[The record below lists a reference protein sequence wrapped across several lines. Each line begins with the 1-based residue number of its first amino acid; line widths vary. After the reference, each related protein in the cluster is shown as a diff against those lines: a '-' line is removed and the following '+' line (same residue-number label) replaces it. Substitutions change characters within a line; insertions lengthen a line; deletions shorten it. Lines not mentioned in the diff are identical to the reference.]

1 MTNDLAVRYAAMD
14 PPGAVAWH
22 PSHRSAASGAI
33 RSANRA
39 GSGEGVEWV
48 SLHAARPTQAAQAIK
63 PRLKGIEV
71 GATERLAC
79 RAAADGSAAI
89 GLGRVVIT

>member
-1 MTNDLAVRYAAMD
+1 M
-14 PPGAVAWH
+14 
-22 PSHRSAASGAI
+22 AASGAI

-63 PRLKGIEV
+63 PRFKGIEV
-71 GATERLAC
+71 AGATERLAC

-89 GLGRVVIT
+89 GAIGLGRVLIT